1 MKQCEKCRRKFADHM
16 VFCPFDGDILIIE
29 SEDPL
34 IGKVLDGKYR
44 LEEKL
49 GEGGMG
55 TVYRA
60 RHVLIENE
68 LAVKVLHSHLVSDR
82 HAVARFQREAMA
94 AARIKH
100 PNAIGVSDFG
110 VTEVD
115 DQQGE
120 VVYIVMELFVGQ
132 SLREAIERKGL
143 LSLERAVLI
152 IRQVCLALEA
162 AHRSGVIHRDVKPD
176 NIVIEKNGEGDL
188 VKVLDFG
195 IAKLLD
201 SSTHGRLTRQGV
213 IIGSPHYLSPE
224 QCQNLEIDARSDI
237 YSIGVVLYEML
248 TGDVPFKAPTPIAVA
263 MLHATEQ
270 PIPVREKRPS
280 IPEPVERVVM
290 KALSKNPADRQQ
302 SALDLAEEVE
312 QACKEAGVNILPLP
326 GTVISSSF
334 RESYELQ
341 PGFTHAGLVDSIVQA
356 LEFEQIKA
364 TNGSLEAALNNRFQT
379 TDSIS
384 PDPDELSSNLD
395 RSMSQAQEID
405 ITQTAYSLPSPRPEA
420 RRNYAV
426 IVLTCVTILL
436 GLTTIYLLLA
446 PAPRPEPQAVTT
458 PPTPVTP
465 TAPEGMLLIPRG
477 KFVMGSN
484 RGEKYERPAHEVT
497 VASFYL
503 DRTEVSNED
512 YKKFLD
518 ATKHR
523 PPKSWKN
530 GKYPDGE
537 GRRPVTDVSWDDAM
551 SYARWAGKRLPTEAE
566 WEYAARGNQSLEYPW
581 GNDWIADAAISKESK
596 LTKPANI
603 GSLLKGAGPFG
614 NLDLAGNVWEWTADD
629 YAPYPG
635 NNEKIEPQLMRM
647 KVIRGGSFK
656 SDRRL
661 LASYL
666 RNMVKP
672 EQTDSG
678 LGFRC
683 AKSLE

>member
-16 VFCPFDGDILIIE
+16 VFCPFDGDILIVE

-34 IGKVLDGKYR
+34 ISKVLDGKYR

-100 PNAIGVSDFG
+100 PNAVGVYDFG

-132 SLREAIERKGL
+132 SLREAIEQKGL
-143 LSLERAVLI
+143 LSLERAILI

-195 IAKLLD
+195 IAKLLN
-201 SSTHGRLTRQGV
+201 STTHSRLTRQGV

-280 IPEPVERVVM
+280 IPESVERVVM
-290 KALSKNPADRQQ
+290 KALSKNPDDRQQ
-302 SALDLAEEVE
+302 SALDLAEEIE

-334 RESYELQ
+334 REHYEFQ
-341 PGFTHAGLVDSIVQA
+341 PGFSHAGLVDSIVQA
-356 LEFEQIKA
+356 LEFEQIKP
-364 TNGSLEAALNNRFQT
+364 TNGNLESALNRFQT
-379 TDSIS
+379 TESMS
-384 PDPDELSSNLD
+384 PDIVESSANLD
-395 RSMSQAQEID
+395 RSMSKAQEIE
-405 ITQTAYSLPSPRPEA
+405 ITQTAYSPYPKPPEPS
-420 RRNYAV
+420 RNYAV
-426 IVLTCVTILL
+426 IALTCTTVLL
-436 GLTTIYLLLA
+436 GITTIYLFIT
-446 PAPRPEPQAVTT
+446 PRSNPKV
-458 PPTPVTP
+458 TPVVTP
-465 TAPEGMLLIPRG
+465 AATSTPNTPQGMLLIPGG
-477 KFVMGSN
+477 KFRMGSD
-484 RGEKYERPAHEVT
+484 RGEKYEKPAHEVT

-518 ATKHR
+518 ATKHS
-523 PPKSWKN
+523 PPKSWKQ
-530 GKYPDGE
+530 GQYPAGQE
-537 GRRPVTDVSWDDAM
+537 RKPVSGVSWNDAA

-566 WEYAARGNQSLEYPW
+566 WEYAARGSQGLEYPW
-581 GNDWIADAAISKESK
+581 GNSWIDDAAISKESK
-596 LTKPANI
+596 LNQPADV
-603 GSLLKGAGPFG
+603 GSLPKGAGPFG

-635 NNEKIEPQLMRM
+635 SNEKIEAQLKRM

-656 SDRRL
+656 SDRKFL
-661 LASYL
+661 TSYL
-666 RNMVKP
+666 RNMVSP
-672 EQTDSG
+672 ETTDSS